1 MTDVQRQVNRAWRQY
16 TIMHLDRRVASIR
29 SDGTC
34 VVYAASFMPY
44 NLYLEQTEDM
54 DARVN
59 NLNNFYYWCASRVL
73 TLDRKYAKEI
83 LNSIGA
89 KQAATDRERAAIS
102 LAYRCVTLTDVYWV
116 KGYREQITYDEIN
129 LFDHS
134 LSDAFVDVS
143 LRGKALT
150 AENAQLIAAGDTA
163 GDVATQGAA
172 PKAWVR
178 RNGTFYLLKDGD
190 ENEVNAELLASKI
203 ARCFDADQVLYEPF
217 EYDGQR
223 VSASQLMT
231 SKAFSIVP
239 MEHAEI
245 YAVNHETDLYGMI
258 RRYDLRGYCMMNM
271 LDYLIGNTDR
281 HWGNWGF
288 LVDNKTNTPLRLFP
302 LMDFNKAFQAYDT
315 IEGSRCLTTP
325 EPMSQLDAARDAV
338 RRIGLNQKK
347 EIKREWFADPAQWE
361 MFQQRLHALLNAT
374 R

>member
-1 MTDVQRQVNRAWRQY
+1 MTDVQHQVSRAWQQY
-16 TIMHLDRRVASIR
+16 TIMHLNRRVASIR
-29 SDGTC
+29 NDGTC
-34 VVYAASFMPY
+34 TIYAASFMPY
-44 NLYLEQTEDM
+44 NLYLEQTKEM

-89 KQAATDRERAAIS
+89 KQATTDKERAAIS
-102 LAYRCVTLTDVYWV
+102 LAYHCVTLTDVYWV
-116 KGYREQITYDEIN
+116 KGYRERVSYDEIN

-150 AENAQLIAAGDTA
+150 AQNAELIAKSDTA

-178 RNGTFYLLKDGD
+178 RKGAFYLLKDGD
-190 ENEVNAELLASKI
+190 EKEVNAELLASRI
-203 ARCFDADQVLYEPF
+203 ARCFDVDQVRYEPF
-217 EYDGQR
+217 EYDGQK
-223 VSASQLMT
+223 VSSSQLMT
-231 SKAFSIVP
+231 SKDFSIVP
-239 MEHAEI
+239 MEHVEI
-245 YAVNHETDLYGMI
+245 YAANHGTDLYALI
-258 RRYDLRGYCMMNM
+258 RRYDFRGYCMMNII
-271 LDYLIGNTDR
+271 DYLVGNTDR

-288 LVDNKTNTPLRLFP
+288 LVDNRTNRPLRLFP

-315 IEGSRCLTTP
+315 IEGSRCLTMP
-325 EPMSQLDAARDAV
+325 EPMSQMDAALDAV
-338 RRIGLNQKK
+338 RQIGLNQR
-347 EIKREWFADPAQWE
+347 EEVRREWFFDAAQGE
-361 MFQQRLHALLNAT
+361 MFQKRFNILLNVS